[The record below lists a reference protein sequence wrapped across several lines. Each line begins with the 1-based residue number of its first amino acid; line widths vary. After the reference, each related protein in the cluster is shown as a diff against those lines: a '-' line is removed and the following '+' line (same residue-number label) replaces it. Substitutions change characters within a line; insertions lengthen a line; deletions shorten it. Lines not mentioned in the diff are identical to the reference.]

1 MAMPLSYYEA
11 LPLNVVDRHQMSLS
25 GEVELPTVMRTRLYR
40 KKSHMAATP

>member
-1 MAMPLSYYEA
+1 MPFPMYEA

-40 KKSHMAATP
+40 KKSQTAAKTP